1 LVLGVFLKRAN
12 RIGASLGMIAGIVIA
27 GYYMASRYPA
37 LRDLFGATGPPELW
51 WGIQPICAG
60 VFGVPLGFA
69 VIVMASLLTAA
80 PGPQAQ
86 ALVDR
91 IRYPGPGER

>member
-1 LVLGVFLKRAN
+1 
-12 RIGASLGMIAGIVIA
+12 
-27 GYYMASRYPA
+27 
-37 LRDLFGATGPPELW
+37 
-51 WGIQPICAG
+51 
-60 VFGVPLGFA
+60 VFGVPLGFV
-69 VIVMASLLTAA
+69 VIVVASLLTAA

>member
-1 LVLGVFLKRAN
+1 LVLG
-12 RIGASLGMIAGIVIA
+12 MITGIAIA

-37 LRDLFGATGPPELW
+37 LRELFGATGPPELW
-51 WGIQPICAG
+51 WGIQPIRAG

-69 VIVMASLLTAA
+69 VMVVVSLVTAA
-80 PGPQAQ
+80 AGPQAQ